1 MEIFLILALLCIIWE
16 LAHMSRTLD
25 KVNDK
30 LDGIERIHKSLD
42 TLDDIERKLPK
53 PIRPDYSNGPID

>member
-1 MEIFLILALLCIIWE
+1 MEIFLILALLCIMWE

-30 LDGIERIHKSLD
+30 LDGIEKIHKSLD

>member
-1 MEIFLILALLCIIWE
+1 MEIFLILALLCIMWE

-30 LDGIERIHKSLD
+30 LYGIEKIHKSLD